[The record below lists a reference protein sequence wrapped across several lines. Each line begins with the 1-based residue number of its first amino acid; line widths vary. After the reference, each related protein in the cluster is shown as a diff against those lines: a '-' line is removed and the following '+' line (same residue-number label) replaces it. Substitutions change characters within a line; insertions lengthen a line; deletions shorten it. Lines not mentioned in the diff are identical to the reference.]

1 MTNTLVYNARVLI
14 TTVKKFYGKDS
25 MTSMCDANEVNGTVG
40 QSYKD
45 FYKRSLHGD
54 SQET

>member
-1 MTNTLVYNARVLI
+1 
-14 TTVKKFYGKDS
+14 

-54 SQET
+54 SQETWGQFYKTFLSVIYEFSY